1 MPDDERAA
9 RLNTGTDEKM
19 DKVSQ
24 QESKAVCPSKL
35 ELAEVRNKLT
45 RAKSGPQYWRSLEEL
60 AQTEGFFEMVH
71 REFPRQASVWP
82 EGASRRDFMKLMTAS
97 MALAGLSA
105 CVKQPVEPIVPY
117 VRQPEPIT
125 LGIPLF
131 FASAMPF
138 GGYATP
144 VLVESHEGRPTKVEG
159 NPDHP
164 AGLGG
169 SDVFAQASILD
180 MYDPDRSQVVSY
192 TGDIRSWSDYATAIK
207 GQLNSQKAMQ
217 GAGMRILTRTVSS
230 PTLAAQLNAVLA
242 AYPQAKW
249 VQYDPLN
256 RDNARAGAQLAF
268 GQYVETHYNLD
279 KAETILSLDGDFLS
293 SGYPGFLIYA
303 RQFASRR
310 NPELK
315 EKMSRF
321 YMVESTPT
329 NTGGKADHRLPVR
342 ASEVEQVARAIGAGL
357 GVGSGTA
364 KPEQQKFVAALVKD
378 LLAHKGAAVVIAGD
392 NQPAAVHA
400 LAHAMNQAL
409 GAVGTTVFYTDP
421 VEAKPQDQMAALKEL
436 VGEMNAG
443 AVDLLLIV
451 GGNPVYDAPADL
463 KLRDAMGKVQLRAQH
478 SLYQNETTDYVH
490 WHVNATHYLEQW
502 GDVRTVDGTATLV
515 QPLIAPLYDGK
526 SEYEF
531 VEVLTGSSATTG
543 YEIIRKYW
551 QGHMG
556 GDFDTAWR
564 KALHDGFV
572 AGTAF
577 PAKLVSA
584 KGAVPAAEASSN
596 GGLEVM
602 FRRDPTIYD
611 GTFANNAWLQ
621 ETAKPMTQ
629 ICWDNAVQVSVKTAE
644 KLGLKSEDVVEIEV
658 NGRKVKGGVWRTPG
672 HPDDAITVFLG
683 YGRSK
688 SGRVGTGVGFNA
700 YELRNSDGL
709 YFASG
714 KMAKIGDGYG
724 FANPQGWQYID
735 QSGIPGAEDMSDRHI
750 VRKAT
755 LEDFLK
761 NPDFAHEGIEA
772 PAPEFTLYQ
781 TVHGGPLYQYTE
793 AKWGMAIDMNSCIG
807 CKTCVVACQ
816 AENNIPVVGKEQV
829 MRGRHMNWLRVDV
842 YYEGGTENPSAY
854 YQPIPCQQCENAPC
868 EVVCPVGATVH
879 STEGLNDMV
888 YNRCVGTRYCSNN
901 CPYKVRRF
909 NFLLWQ
915 DWETPQYKMM
925 RNPEVSIRSRGV
937 MEKCTYCVQRI
948 THGRITAEKENRKV
962 ADGEILTACQ
972 QACPTGAITFGDL
985 NDANSRVSKLRADQR
1000 NYGLLE
1006 DLNTRP
1012 RTTYMALVLNPNPEL
1027 EQSEHS

>member
-1 MPDDERAA
+1 LKIEAEIR
-9 RLNTGTDEKM
+9 NGIDEKM
-19 DKVSQ
+19 DKDSQ
-24 QESKAVCPSKL
+24 GKSEAVCPSKL
-35 ELAEVRNKLT
+35 ELAEVRDKLSRT
-45 RAKSGPQYWRSLEEL
+45 KNGPQYWRSLEEL
-60 AQTEGFFEMVH
+60 AQTDGFFEMVH

-82 EGASRRDFMKLMTAS
+82 EGTSRRDFMKLMTAS

-125 LGIPLF
+125 LGIPLY

-138 GGYATP
+138 AGYATP

-164 AGLGG
+164 AGVG

-180 MYDPDRSQVVSY
+180 MYDPDRSQSVTY
-192 TGDIRSWSDYATAIK
+192 TGNIRSWGDYITAIS

-217 GAGMRILTRTVSS
+217 GAGLRILTRTVSS

-249 VQYDPLN
+249 IQYEPVN
-256 RDNARAGAQLAF
+256 RDNSRAGAQMAF
-268 GQYVETHYNLD
+268 GQYVETRYAFD
-279 KAETILSLDGDFLS
+279 KADVILSLDGDFLS
-293 SGYPGFLIYA
+293 SGCPGFLLHT

-342 ASEVEQVARAIGAGL
+342 ASEVESVARAIAAGM
-357 GVGSGTA
+357 GIGSGTA

-378 LLAHKGAAVVIAGD
+378 LQAHKGAAVVVAGE
-392 NQPAAVHA
+392 NQPPAVHA
-400 LAHAMNQAL
+400 LAHAMNAAL
-409 GAVGTTVFYTDP
+409 GAAGTTVIYTDP
-421 VEAKPQDQMAALKEL
+421 VEAKPQDQTAALKEL
-436 VGEMNAG
+436 VGEMNADS
-443 AVDLLLIV
+443 VDLLLIV
-451 GGNPVYDAPADL
+451 GGNPVYEAPADF
-463 KLRDAMGKVQLRAQH
+463 KFAEAMSKVHLRVQH
-478 SLYQNETTDYVH
+478 SVFQNETTDFVH
-490 WHVNATHYLEQW
+490 WHVNGTHYLEQW
-502 GDVRTVDGTATLV
+502 GDGRTIDGTATLT

-531 VEVLTGSSATTG
+531 IEALIGSSATTG
-543 YEIIRKYW
+543 YEIVRKYW
-551 QGHMG
+551 QSKMT
-556 GDFDTAWR
+556 GDFEPAWR

-572 AGTAF
+572 ADTAY
-577 PAKLVSA
+577 PAKSVTA
-584 KGAVPAAEASSN
+584 KGAVSESAASN
-596 GGLEVM
+596 TGTMEVI

-611 GTFANNAWLQ
+611 GTYANNAWLQ
-621 ETAKPMTQ
+621 ETPKSMTQ
-629 ICWDNAVQVSVKTAE
+629 ICWDNAVQISVKTAE
-644 KLGLKSEDVVEIEV
+644 KLGLKTEDIVEVEV
-658 NGRKVKGGVWRTPG
+658 NGTKVKGGVWRSPG
-672 HPDDAITVFLG
+672 HPDDAVTVFLG
-683 YGRSK
+683 YGRTK
-688 SGRVGTGVGFNA
+688 CGRVGTGVGFNA
-700 YELRNSDGL
+700 YTLRNSNAQ
-709 YFASG
+709 YFAAG
-714 KMAKIGDGYG
+714 KIAKVGDGYG

-735 QSGIPGAEDMSDRHI
+735 QSGIPGAQDMSDRHI

-755 LEDFLK
+755 LEDFIK
-761 NPDFAHEGIEA
+761 HPDFAREEGEA
-772 PAPEFTLYQ
+772 PSPEFTLY
-781 TVHGGPLYQYTE
+781 TDVHGGPLYQYTE
-793 AKWGMAIDMNSCIG
+793 AKWGMAIDMNACVG

-925 RNPEVSIRSRGV
+925 RNPEVSVRSRGV
-937 MEKCTYCVQRI
+937 MEKCTYCIQRI
-948 THGRITAEKENRKV
+948 TYGRITAEKENRKIR
-962 ADGEILTACQ
+962 DGEVLTACQ
-972 QACPTGAITFGDL
+972 QACPAGAITFGDL
-985 NDANSRVSKLRADQR
+985 NDPNSKVAKLRADGR

-1012 RTTYMALVLNPNPEL
+1012 RTTYMAVVQNPNPEL
-1027 EQSEHS
+1027 EQSERS

>member
-1 MPDDERAA
+1 M
-9 RLNTGTDEKM
+9 NNGTDEKM
-19 DKVSQ
+19 EKDSQ
-24 QESKAVCPSKL
+24 HKSEAVCPGKL
-35 ELAEVRNKLT
+35 ELAEVRDKLA

-60 AQTEGFFEMVH
+60 AQTEGFFEMVR

-117 VRQPEPIT
+117 VRQPEPIV
-125 LGIPLF
+125 LGLPLY

-164 AGLGG
+164 VGVG

-180 MYDPDRSQVVSY
+180 MYDPDRSQAITY
-192 TGDIRSWSDYATAIK
+192 TGNIRSWGDYTNAIK
-207 GQLNSQKAMQ
+207 GPLNSQMAVQ
-217 GAGMRILTRTVSS
+217 GAGMRMLTRTVSS
-230 PTLAAQLNAVLA
+230 PTLAAQLNTVLA

-256 RDNARAGAQLAF
+256 RDNVRAGAQLAF
-268 GQYVETHYNLD
+268 GQYVETRYALD
-279 KAETILSLDGDFLS
+279 KADTILSLDGDFLS
-293 SGYPGFLIYA
+293 SGYPGFLLYA

-315 EKMSRF
+315 DKMSRF
-321 YMVESTPT
+321 YIVESTPT

-342 ASEVEQVARAIGAGL
+342 ASEVEQVARAIAAGL

-378 LLAHKGAAVVIAGD
+378 LQAHKGAAVVIAGD
-392 NQPAAVHA
+392 NQPPVVHA

-421 VEAKPQDQMAALKEL
+421 VEAKPQDQTAALKEL
-436 VGEMNAG
+436 VDDMNAG
-443 AVDLLLIV
+443 KVDLLLIV
-451 GGNPVYDAPADL
+451 GANPVYDAPADL
-463 KLRDAMGKVQLRAQH
+463 KFADAMGKVQLRVQH
-478 SLYQNETTDYVH
+478 SVIQNETTDFVH
-490 WHVNATHYLEQW
+490 WHINAAHYLEQW
-502 GDVRTVDGTATLV
+502 GDARTIDGTATLI

-531 VEVLTGSSATTG
+531 VGALTGSPTTTG
-543 YEIIRKYW
+543 YEIVRKYW
-551 QGHMG
+551 QGKMT
-556 GDFDTAWR
+556 GDFEATWR

-572 AGTAF
+572 AGTAY
-577 PAKLVSA
+577 PAKTASA
-584 KGAVPAAEASSN
+584 KGSVPAASAN
-596 GGLEVM
+596 HAGDLEVM

-611 GTFANNAWLQ
+611 GTFSNNAWLQ
-621 ETAKPMTQ
+621 ETAKPMTS
-629 ICWDNAVQVSVKTAE
+629 ICWDNAVQMSVKTAE
-644 KLGLKSEDVVEIEV
+644 KLGLKTEDVVEIDV

-672 HPDDAITVFLG
+672 HPDDAVTVFLG
-683 YGRSK
+683 YGRTK
-688 SGRVGTGVGFNA
+688 SGRVGSDVGFNA
-700 YELRNSDGL
+700 YALRASDAL
-709 YFASG
+709 YFTGG
-714 KMAKIGDGYG
+714 KVSKVGDGYG

-761 NPDFAHEGIEA
+761 NPDFAHAGIEA
-772 PAPEFTLYQ
+772 PSPEFTLY
-781 TVHGGPLYQYTE
+781 TDVHGGPLYRYTE

-829 MRGRHMNWLRVDV
+829 MRGRHMNWLRVDT
-842 YYEGGTENPSAY
+842 YYEGGTENPSTY
-854 YQPIPCQQCENAPC
+854 YQPVPCQQCENAPC

-879 STEGLNDMV
+879 SSEGLNDMV

-915 DWETPQYKMM
+915 DWDTPQYKMM

-948 THGRITAEKENRKV
+948 THGRITAERENRRV
-962 ADGEILTACQ
+962 QDGEIITACQ
-972 QACPTGAITFGDL
+972 QACPAGAITFGDL
-985 NDANSRVSKLRADQR
+985 NDPDSKVSKLRANQR
-1000 NYGLLE
+1000 SYGLLE

-1012 RTTYMALVLNPNPEL
+1012 RTNYMALVLNPNPEL
-1027 EQSEHS
+1027 EQSERS

>member
-1 MPDDERAA
+1 MDNERRIKSA
-9 RLNTGTDEKM
+9 
-19 DKVSQ
+19 
-24 QESKAVCPSKL
+24 AVCPSKL
-35 ELAEVRNKLT
+35 ELAEVREKLS

-60 AQTEGFFEMVH
+60 AQTDGFFEMLH

-82 EGASRRDFMKLMTAS
+82 EGASRRDFLKLMSAS

-125 LGIPLF
+125 LGLPLF

-164 AGLGG
+164 VGMG

-180 MYDPDRSQVVSY
+180 MYDPDRSQSITY
-192 TGDIRSWSDYATAIK
+192 RGAIRSWSDYAAAVA
-207 GQLNSQKAMQ
+207 GPLNSQKAMQ
-217 GAGMRILTRTVSS
+217 GLGLRILTQTVSS
-230 PTLAAQLNAVLA
+230 PTLASQLSAIQA

-249 VQYDPLN
+249 VQYDPLT
-256 RDNARAGAQLAF
+256 RDNARAGALMAF
-268 GQYVETHYNLD
+268 GQYVETRYAFD
-279 KAETILSLDGDFLS
+279 KADVVLSLDGDFLS
-293 SGYPGFLIYA
+293 SGYPGFLLYA

-310 NPELK
+310 KPGET
-315 EKMSRF
+315 MSRF

-342 ASEVEQVARAIGAGL
+342 ASEVEQVARAIAAGL
-357 GVGSGTA
+357 GVGSGNA
-364 KPEQQKFVAALVKD
+364 KSEQQAFVAAAVKD
-378 LLAHKGAAVVIAGD
+378 LQGHMGAALVIAGD
-392 NQPAAVHA
+392 NQPAEVHA
-400 LAHAMNQAL
+400 LAYAMNQAL
-409 GAVGTTVFYTDP
+409 GAVGNAVLYTDP
-421 VEAKPQDQMAALKEL
+421 VEAKPQRQIWALKEL
-436 VGEMNAG
+436 VDDMNAG
-443 AVDLLLIV
+443 KVDLLLIV
-451 GGNPVYDAPADL
+451 GGNPVYDAPSDL
-463 KLRDAMGKVQLRAQH
+463 KFGDAMGKVQLRVQH
-478 SLYQNETTDYVH
+478 SVLQNETTDYVH
-490 WHVNATHYLEQW
+490 WHINATHYLEQW
-502 GDVRTVDGTATLV
+502 GDARTIDGTATLV

-531 VEVLTGSSATTG
+531 LEPLIGSSTTTG
-543 YEIIRKYW
+543 YEIVRKYW
-551 QGHMG
+551 QGKLT
-556 GDFDTAWR
+556 GDFEAAWR

-572 AGTAF
+572 AGSAF
-577 PAKLVSA
+577 PAKAVSGKSSVPESGA
-584 KGAVPAAEASSN
+584 KSEGAI
-596 GGLEVM
+596 EVM

-611 GTFANNAWLQ
+611 GTFSNNAWLQ
-621 ETAKPMTQ
+621 ETPKPMTQ
-629 ICWDNAVQVSVKTAE
+629 ICWDNAVQMSVKTAE
-644 KLGLKSEDVVEIEV
+644 KLGLQTEDIVEINV
-658 NGRKVKGGVWRTPG
+658 NGRKVRGGVWRTPG
-672 HPDDAITVFLG
+672 HPDDAVTVFLG
-683 YGRSK
+683 YGRTK

-700 YELRNSDGL
+700 YELRTSDAM
-709 YFASG
+709 YFARV
-714 KMAKIGDGYG
+714 KNVTKEGDGYG

-735 QSGIPGAEDMSDRHI
+735 QSGIPGAEDMRDRHI

-755 LEDFLK
+755 LEDFIK
-761 NPDFAHEGIEA
+761 NPDFAREQGEA
-772 PAPEFTLYQ
+772 PPPEFTLYT
-781 TVHGGPLYQYTE
+781 TVSGQPLYQYTE
-793 AKWGMAIDMNSCIG
+793 AKWGMAIDMNACVG

-915 DWETPQYKMM
+915 DWDTPQYKMM

-948 THGRITAEKENRKV
+948 THGRITAERENRKV
-962 ADGEILTACQ
+962 RDGEILTACQ
-972 QACPTGAITFGDL
+972 QACPAGAISFGDL
-985 NDANSRVSKLRADQR
+985 NDPKSKVSLLRAEGR

-1012 RTTYMALVLNPNPEL
+1012 RTTYMAVVTNPNPEL
-1027 EQSEHS
+1027 EKSEQS

>member
-1 MPDDERAA
+1 
-9 RLNTGTDEKM
+9 M
-19 DKVSQ
+19 DQESQ
-24 QESKAVCPSKL
+24 QKSEAVCPSKL
-35 ELAEVRNKLT
+35 ELAEVRDKLS

-60 AQTEGFFEMVH
+60 AQTDSFFEMMH

-117 VRQPEPIT
+117 VRQPEPIV
-125 LGIPLF
+125 LGIPLY

-138 GGYATP
+138 AGYATP

-164 AGLGG
+164 AGVG

-180 MYDPDRSQVVSY
+180 MYDPDRSQAVTN
-192 TGDIRSWSDYATAIK
+192 TGNIRSWSDYATAI
-207 GQLNSQKAMQ
+207 GGPLNSQKAVQ
-217 GAGMRILTRTVSS
+217 GAGLRILTRAISS
-230 PTLAAQLNAVLA
+230 PTLGAQMSAVMA

-249 VQYDPLN
+249 VQYDPLS
-256 RDNARAGAQLAF
+256 RDNVRAGSQLAF
-268 GQYVETHYNLD
+268 GQYVETRYAFD
-279 KAETILSLDGDFLS
+279 KADTILSLDGDFLS
-293 SGYPGFLIYA
+293 SGYLGFVMYA

-310 NPELK
+310 NPDLK

-321 YMVESTPT
+321 YMVESSPT

-342 ASEVEQVARAIGAGL
+342 ASEVEQVARAIAAGL
-357 GVGSGTA
+357 GGGGGSA

-378 LLAHKGAAVVIAGD
+378 LQAHKGAALVIAGD
-392 NQPAAVHA
+392 NQPPAVHA
-400 LAHAMNQAL
+400 LAHAMNQSL
-409 GAVGTTVFYTDP
+409 GAVGNTVIYTDP
-421 VEAKPQDQMAALKEL
+421 LEAKPQDQTAALKEL

-443 AVDLLLIV
+443 QVDLLLIV

-463 KLRDAMGKVQLRAQH
+463 KFGDAMGKVPLRVQH
-478 SLYQNETTDYVH
+478 SVFQNETTDYVH
-490 WHVNATHYLEQW
+490 WHINATHYLEQW
-502 GDVRTVDGTATLV
+502 GDARTVDGTATLI

-531 VEVLTGSSATTG
+531 IELLTGSSATTG
-543 YEIIRKYW
+543 YEIVRRYW
-551 QGHMG
+551 QGKLSG
-556 GDFDTAWR
+556 EFETAWR

-572 AGTAF
+572 AGTSY
-577 PAKLVSA
+577 PAKSVSA
-584 KGAVPAAEASSN
+584 KGAPAAASASM
-596 GGLEVM
+596 GALEVM

-611 GTFANNAWLQ
+611 GTFSNNAWLQ
-621 ETAKPMTQ
+621 ETPKPMTQ
-629 ICWDNAVQVSVKTAE
+629 ICWDNAVQISVKTAE
-644 KLGLKSEDVVEIEV
+644 KLGLKTEDVVEIEV
-658 NGRKVKGGVWRTPG
+658 NGRKVKGPIWRTPG

-688 SGRVGTGVGFNA
+688 SGRVGNEVGFNA
-700 YELRNSDGL
+700 YPLRTSDAL
-709 YFASG
+709 YSAGG
-714 KMAKIGDGYG
+714 KITKVGDGYR

-735 QSGIPGAEDMSDRHI
+735 QSGIPGAENMSDRHI

-755 LEDFLK
+755 LEDFIK
-761 NPDFAHEGIEA
+761 NPDFAHEGAEA
-772 PAPEFTLYQ
+772 PTPEFSLYT
-781 TVHGGPLYQYTE
+781 TVTGGPLYQYTE
-793 AKWGMAIDMNSCIG
+793 AKWGMAIDMNSCVG

-915 DWETPQYKMM
+915 DWETQQYKMM
-925 RNPEVSIRSRGV
+925 RNPEVSVRSRGV

-948 THGRITAEKENRKV
+948 THGRLTAEKENRKIQ
-962 ADGEILTACQ
+962 DGEVITACQ
-972 QACPTGAITFGDL
+972 QACPAGAITFGDL
-985 NDANSRVSKLRADQR
+985 NDPNSRVAKLRADQR

-1012 RTTYMALVLNPNPEL
+1012 RTTYMAVVLNPNPEL
-1027 EQSEHS
+1027 NQSEQS

>member
-1 MPDDERAA
+1 LKIEAEIRNGIDE
-9 RLNTGTDEKM
+9 TM
-19 DKVSQ
+19 DIESQ
-24 QESKAVCPSKL
+24 GKSEAVCPSKL
-35 ELAEVRNKLT
+35 ELAEVRDKLSRT
-45 RAKSGPQYWRSLEEL
+45 KSGPQYWRSLEEL

-125 LGIPLF
+125 LGIPLY

-138 GGYATP
+138 AGYATP

-164 AGLGG
+164 AGVG

-180 MYDPDRSQVVSY
+180 MYDPDRSQSVTY
-192 TGDIRSWSDYATAIK
+192 TGNIRSWGDYITAIS

-217 GAGMRILTRTVSS
+217 GAGLRILTRTVSS

-249 VQYDPLN
+249 IQYEPVN
-256 RDNARAGAQLAF
+256 RDNARAGAQMAF
-268 GQYVETHYNLD
+268 GQYVETRYAFD
-279 KAETILSLDGDFLS
+279 KADVILSLDGDFLS
-293 SGYPGFLIYA
+293 SGCPGFLLHT

-342 ASEVEQVARAIGAGL
+342 ASEVESVARAIAAGM
-357 GVGSGTA
+357 GIGSGTA

-378 LLAHKGAAVVIAGD
+378 LQAHKGAAVVVAGE
-392 NQPAAVHA
+392 NQPPAVHA
-400 LAHAMNQAL
+400 LAHAMNAAL
-409 GAVGTTVFYTDP
+409 GAAGATVIYTDP
-421 VEAKPQDQMAALKEL
+421 VEAKPQDQTAALKEL
-436 VGEMNAG
+436 VGEMNADS
-443 AVDLLLIV
+443 VDLLLIV
-451 GGNPVYDAPADL
+451 GGNPVYEAPADF
-463 KLRDAMGKVQLRAQH
+463 KFAEAMSKVHLRVQH
-478 SLYQNETTDYVH
+478 SVFQNETTDFVH
-490 WHVNATHYLEQW
+490 WHVNGTHYLEQW
-502 GDVRTVDGTATLV
+502 GDGRTIDGTATLT

-531 VEVLTGSSATTG
+531 IEALIGSSATTG
-543 YEIIRKYW
+543 YEIVRKYW
-551 QGHMG
+551 QSKMP
-556 GDFDTAWR
+556 GDFEPAWR

-572 AGTAF
+572 ADTAY
-577 PAKLVSA
+577 PAKSVTA
-584 KGAVPAAEASSN
+584 KASVPEAAASN
-596 GGLEVM
+596 TGTMEVI

-611 GTFANNAWLQ
+611 GTYANNAWLQ
-621 ETAKPMTQ
+621 ETPKSMTQ
-629 ICWDNAVQVSVKTAE
+629 ICWDNAVQISVKTAE
-644 KLGLKSEDVVEIEV
+644 KLGLKTEDIVEVEV
-658 NGRKVKGGVWRTPG
+658 NGSKVKGGVWRSPG

-683 YGRSK
+683 YGRTK
-688 SGRVGTGVGFNA
+688 CGRVGTGVGFNA
-700 YELRNSDGL
+700 YTLRNSNAQ
-709 YFASG
+709 YFAAG
-714 KMAKIGDGYG
+714 KITKVGDGYG

-735 QSGIPGAEDMSDRHI
+735 QSGIPGAQDMSDRHI

-755 LEDFLK
+755 LEDFIK
-761 NPDFAHEGIEA
+761 HPDFAREEGEA
-772 PAPEFTLYQ
+772 PSPEFTLY
-781 TVHGGPLYQYTE
+781 TDVHGGPLYQYTE
-793 AKWGMAIDMNSCIG
+793 AKWGMAIDMNACVG

-925 RNPEVSIRSRGV
+925 RNPEVSVRSRGV
-937 MEKCTYCVQRI
+937 MEKCTYCIQRI
-948 THGRITAEKENRKV
+948 TYGRITAEKENRKIR
-962 ADGEILTACQ
+962 DGEVITACQ
-972 QACPTGAITFGDL
+972 QACPAGAITFGDL
-985 NDANSRVSKLRADQR
+985 NDPNSKVAKLRADGR

-1012 RTTYMALVLNPNPEL
+1012 RTTYMAVVQNPNPEL
-1027 EQSEHS
+1027 EQSERS

>member
-1 MPDDERAA
+1 LQHVPPVEAMG
-9 RLNTGTDEKM
+9 NGTDEKM
-19 DKVSQ
+19 DKESQ
-24 QESKAVCPSKL
+24 GKSEAVCPSKL
-35 ELAEVRNKLT
+35 ELAEVRDKLA

-60 AQTEGFFEMVH
+60 AQSEGFFEMVH

-105 CVKQPVEPIVPY
+105 CVKQPIEPIVPY
-117 VRQPEPIT
+117 VRQPEPIV
-125 LGIPLF
+125 LGIPLY

-164 AGLGG
+164 AGVG

-180 MYDPDRSQVVSY
+180 MYDPDRSQSITY
-192 TGDIRSWSDYATAIK
+192 TGNIRAWSDYTTALK
-207 GQLNSQKAMQ
+207 GALNSQSAMQ
-217 GAGMRILTRTVSS
+217 GAGLRILTRTVSS
-230 PTLAAQLNAVLA
+230 PTLAAQMKAVLA

-249 VQYDPLN
+249 VQYDPLT
-256 RDNARAGAQLAF
+256 RDNARAGAQMAF

-279 KAETILSLDGDFLS
+279 KADTILSLDGDFLS
-293 SGYPGFLIYA
+293 SGYPGFVLYA

-342 ASEVEQVARAIGAGL
+342 ASEVEQVARAIAAGL

-364 KPEQQKFVAALVKD
+364 KPEQAKFVAALVKD
-378 LLAHKGAAVVIAGD
+378 LQAHKGAAVVIAGD

-400 LAHAMNQAL
+400 LAHAMNAAL
-409 GAVGTTVFYTDP
+409 GAVGTTVYYTDP
-421 VEAKPQDQMAALKEL
+421 VEAKPQDQTAALKEL
-436 VGEMNAG
+436 VDEMNG
-443 AVDLLLIV
+443 GKVDLLLVV

-463 KLRDAMGKVQLRAQH
+463 KFGDAMGKVQLRVQH
-478 SLYQNETTDYVH
+478 SVLQNETSDFVH
-490 WHVNATHYLEQW
+490 WHINATHYLEQW
-502 GDVRTVDGTATLV
+502 GDVRTIDGTATLI

-531 VEVLTGSSATTG
+531 FEAITGSSATTG
-543 YEIIRKYW
+543 YEIVRRYW
-551 QGHMG
+551 QGQMS
-556 GDFDTAWR
+556 GDFETAWR
-564 KALHDGFV
+564 KALNDGFV

-577 PAKLVSA
+577 PAKTIAA
-584 KGAVPAAEASSN
+584 KGSVPAASAS
-596 GGLEVM
+596 GTGALEVM

-611 GTFANNAWLQ
+611 GTYSNNAWLQ
-621 ETAKPMTQ
+621 ETPKPMTQ
-629 ICWDNAVQVSVKTAE
+629 ICWDNAVQMSVKTAE

-658 NGRKVKGGVWRTPG
+658 NGSKVKGGLWRTPG
-672 HPDDAITVFLG
+672 HPDDAVTVFLG
-683 YGRSK
+683 YGRTK
-688 SGRVGTGVGFNA
+688 SGHVGTDVGFNA
-700 YELRNSDGL
+700 YALRSSDGL
-709 YFASG
+709 YYAAG
-714 KMAKIGDGYG
+714 KISKVGDGYG

-761 NPDFAHEGIEA
+761 NPNFAHEGAET
-772 PAPEFTLYQ
+772 PSPEFTLY
-781 TVHGGPLYQYTE
+781 TDVHNGPLYQYTE

-909 NFLLWQ
+909 NFLLFQ
-915 DWETPQYKMM
+915 DFETPQYKMM
-925 RNPEVSIRSRGV
+925 RNPEVSVRSRGV
-937 MEKCTYCVQRI
+937 MEKCTYCIQRI

-962 ADGEILTACQ
+962 KDGEIITACQ
-972 QACPTGAITFGDL
+972 QACPAQAITFGDL
-985 NDANSRVSKLRADQR
+985 NDANSRVSQLRANQR
-1000 NYGLLE
+1000 SYGLLE

-1012 RTTYMALVLNPNPEL
+1012 RTNYMAVVLNPNPEL
-1027 EQSEHS
+1027 EQSERS

>member
-1 MPDDERAA
+1 
-9 RLNTGTDEKM
+9 M
-19 DKVSQ
+19 DKQSPRKS
-24 QESKAVCPSKL
+24 EAVCPSKL
-35 ELAEVRNKLT
+35 ELAEVRNQLA
-45 RAKSGPQYWRSLEEL
+45 RAKSGPHYWRSLEEL
-60 AQTEGFFEMVH
+60 AQTEGFFEMLH

-117 VRQPEPIT
+117 VRQPEPIV
-125 LGIPLF
+125 LGIPLY

-138 GGYATP
+138 GGYASP

-164 AGLGG
+164 LGGG

-180 MYDPDRSQVVSY
+180 MYDPDRSQAVSY
-192 TGDIRSWSDYATAIK
+192 TGFIRSWNDYVTAIQ
-207 GQLNSQKAMQ
+207 GPLNSQKAVQ
-217 GAGMRILTRTVSS
+217 GAGLRILTRTVSS
-230 PTLAAQLNAVLA
+230 PTLASQMNAVLA

-249 VQYDPLN
+249 VQYDPLS
-256 RDNARAGAQLAF
+256 RDNVRTGALQAF
-268 GQYVETHYNLD
+268 GQYVETRYALD
-279 KAETILSLDGDFLS
+279 QADIILSLDGDFLS
-293 SGYPGFLIYA
+293 SGYPGFLLYA
-303 RQFASRR
+303 RQFAARR
-310 NPELK
+310 DPALK
-315 EKMSRF
+315 ENMSRF

-342 ASEVEQVARAIGAGL
+342 ASEVEQVVRAIAAGIGIGGAGN
-357 GVGSGTA
+357 A
-364 KPEQQKFVAALVKD
+364 RPEQQKFVAALVKD
-378 LLAHKGAAVVIAGD
+378 LQAHKGSAVVIAGD
-392 NQPAAVHA
+392 GQPPAVHA

-409 GAVGTTVFYTDP
+409 GGEGKTVFYTDP
-421 VEAKPQDQMAALKEL
+421 VEAKPQDQAAALKEL
-436 VGEMNAG
+436 VGEMNVG
-443 AVDLLLIV
+443 QVDLLLIV

-463 KLRDAMGKVQLRAQH
+463 KFGDAMSKVQLRVQH
-478 SLYQNETTDYVH
+478 SVFPNETTDYVH
-490 WHVNATHYLEQW
+490 WHINATHYLEQW
-502 GDVRTVDGTATLV
+502 GDVRTIDGTATLI

-531 VEVLTGSSATTG
+531 LEALTGSSATTG
-543 YEIIRKYW
+543 YEIVRRYW
-551 QGHMG
+551 QGKMP
-556 GDFDTAWR
+556 GDFEPAWR

-572 AGTAF
+572 AGTAY
-577 PAKLVSA
+577 PSKAVSA
-584 KGAVPAAEASSN
+584 RGAVPASGQSRD

-611 GTFANNAWLQ
+611 GTFSNNAWLQ
-621 ETAKPMTQ
+621 ETPKPMTQ
-629 ICWDNAVQVSVKTAE
+629 ICWDNAVQVSVRTAE

-658 NGRKVKGGVWRTPG
+658 NGRKVNGGVWRTPG
-672 HPDDAITVFLG
+672 HPDDSVTVFLG
-683 YGRSK
+683 YGRRK
-688 SGRVGTGVGFNA
+688 SGRVGSEIGFDA
-700 YELRNSDGL
+700 YALRTSDGL
-709 YFASG
+709 YFAGG
-714 KMAKIGDGYG
+714 KITKVGEGHG
-724 FANPQGWQYID
+724 FANPQGWQYIE
-735 QSGIPGAEDMSDRHI
+735 QSDVRGAENMSDRYI

-755 LEDFLK
+755 LEDFIRH
-761 NPDFAHEGIEA
+761 PRFAQEVTEE
-772 PAPEFTLYQ
+772 PPPEFTLYT
-781 TVHGGPLYQYTE
+781 TVRNGPLFQYTE

-829 MRGRHMNWLRVDV
+829 MRGRHMNWLRVDI
-842 YYEGGTENPSAY
+842 YYEGGTDNPSAY

-915 DWETPQYKMM
+915 DWETQQYKMM

-937 MEKCTYCVQRI
+937 MEKCTYCIQRI
-948 THGRITAEKENRKV
+948 THGRITAERENRKV
-962 ADGEILTACQ
+962 RDGEIVTACQ
-972 QACPTGAITFGDL
+972 QACPAGAITFGDL
-985 NDANSRVSKLRADQR
+985 NDPQSRVAKLQADQR
-1000 NYGLLE
+1000 TYRLLA

-1012 RTTYMALVLNPNPEL
+1012 RTAYMAVVTNPNPGL
-1027 EQSEHS
+1027 DDSEPS